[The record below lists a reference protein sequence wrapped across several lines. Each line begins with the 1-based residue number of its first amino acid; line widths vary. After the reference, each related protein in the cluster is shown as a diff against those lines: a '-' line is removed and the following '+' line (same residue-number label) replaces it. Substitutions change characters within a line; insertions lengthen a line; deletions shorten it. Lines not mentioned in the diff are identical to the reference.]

1 MIHFVDYLGFFA
13 ASCTTVSFIP
23 QAVKAIRYKD
33 TKSLSLGMYILFTI
47 GISGWLAYGI
57 LKEDYAIILANSMT
71 IVLAVAILVTKIR
84 CDVLPRRARQENS

>member
-1 MIHFVDYLGFFA
+1 MIHFVDFLGFFA
-13 ASCTTVSFIP
+13 ASCTTVAFIP

-33 TKSLSLGMYILFTI
+33 TKSLSLGMYVLFTI

-57 LKEDYAIILANSMT
+57 LKEDYAIIAANSMT